1 MLEFDSNII
10 KNTDNDLVTSLA
22 SLDLSKAFDCVE
34 RQALLSELGWYDIF
48 THWIK
53 NYFTCREETAK
64 ERRQTHDVPF
74 GVVIGG
80 TLGQIMF
87 SLYTNVLV
95 SHITSRKLI
104 SYTDDSQ
111 ILHRGDPKFSMLKH

>member
-10 KNTDNDLVTSLA
+10 KITDNGLVTSLA

-34 RQALLSELGWYDIF
+34 HQALLSELGWYDIS

-53 NYFTCREETAK
+53 NYFTGREGTVK
-64 ERRQTHDVPF
+64 EGRQTHDVPC
-74 GVVIGG
+74 GVVQGG
-80 TLGQIMF
+80 NLGQIMF
-87 SLYTNVLV
+87 SLYTNVLL
-95 SHITSRKLI
+95 SHITYCKLI
-104 SYTDDSQ
+104 SYADDSL